1 MPDIFASAS
10 GPKVGVVLRVAPAR
24 RLYIAAALGAVS
36 LFATS
41 SQAQE
46 LRVGA
51 GYAPHAPEK
60 DIIQTRDVDYRTGI
74 PFNIGAIAVLAILAA
89 LYALFW

>member
-10 GPKVGVVLRVAPAR
+10 GPKVGVVPRGAPAR
-24 RLYIAAALGAVS
+24 HLYIAAALGAVS

-60 DIIQTRDVDYRTGI
+60 GSSVVVDYLFK
-74 PFNIGAIAVLAILAA
+74 PSQA
-89 LYALFW
+89 L